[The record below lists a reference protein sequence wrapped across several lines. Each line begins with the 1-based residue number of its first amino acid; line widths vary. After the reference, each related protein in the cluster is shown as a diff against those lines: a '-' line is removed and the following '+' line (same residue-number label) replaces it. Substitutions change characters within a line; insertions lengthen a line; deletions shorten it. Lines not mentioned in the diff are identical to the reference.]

1 MKKRTEFLCTV
12 LVVLLAA
19 LASCQKKGGDMAASG
34 SGAESYK
41 IGLYATLTGPGAAA
55 ADQQLK
61 GTAVALSEINAAGGV
76 KGRPLEYIAYDDAS
90 TPEGAVRAVT
100 RLIESDKVDLIA
112 GDQISPHIIATI
124 PYSENAKVLQV
135 AIGTSPSWTNAG
147 HKYLFRAT
155 TNAQLPVKTFID
167 KMLEMGEKTTA
178 IISLETEYGQSGKK
192 VIMDMLGPAGIKV
205 IAEVTYQLTETDF
218 TGQIS
223 RLMAPNPD
231 SIIMWGNGTE
241 MSLIL
246 KQLRQ
251 HGFNKFVYTGEG
263 GANTDI
269 LTVAGPSADGLIF
282 GCAYVSPEN
291 IESATSDLERAYLE
305 KYVAL
310 HKEMP
315 LSDMSYRAYDQI
327 RLIGIALNNSTDI
340 SNRDANRD
348 AFLKISNYTGL
359 AGKFDFTAG
368 TGDGLTSSNAYMISG
383 QKIKAF
389 DKAAMEQWKAAQK

>member
-1 MKKRTEFLCTV
+1 MAKRMVVFLIALSIVCIGCKK
-12 LVVLLAA
+12 
-19 LASCQKKGGDMAASG
+19 SGGSRAG
-34 SGAESYK
+34 SGGAGDPYY
-41 IGLYATLTGPGAAA
+41 IGLYATLTGAAA
-55 ADQQLK
+55 SAGDQQLK
-61 GTAVALSEINAAGGV
+61 GTAVAITEINASGGI
-76 KGRPLEYIAYDDAS
+76 KGRPLEYIVYDDAS

-100 RLIESDKVDLIA
+100 RLIEADKVDVIA

-124 PYSENAKVLQV
+124 SYTEGAKVLQV
-135 AIGTSPSWTNAG
+135 GLGTGPTWTNVG

-155 TNAQLPVKTFID
+155 TNATLPIKTFIE
-167 KMLEMGEKTTA
+167 KMKEMGEKTTA
-178 IISLETEYGQSGKK
+178 MISLETEYGQSGRK
-192 VIMDMLGPAGIKV
+192 IILDLLGPAGIKTV
-205 IAEVTYQLTETDF
+205 AEVTYQPTETDF
-218 TGQIS
+218 TGHIS

-241 MSLIL
+241 MALIL

-251 HGFNKFVYTGEG
+251 HGFNKLVYTGEG

-291 IESATSDLERAYLE
+291 IESATSDQQRAYLE

-327 RLIGIALNNSTDI
+327 RLIGIALNNSADI
-340 SNRDANRD
+340 TNREANRE
-348 AFLKISNYTGL
+348 AFVNINNYAGL
-359 AGKFDFTAG
+359 AGTFDFTPA
-368 TGDGLTSSNAYMISG
+368 TGDGLTQSNAFMIEG
-383 QKIKAF
+383 KKTRAF
-389 DKAAMEQWKAAQK
+389 NKAAMEKWKAAQK